1 MLSTKLVVFYLII
14 ILGGVA
20 YGRYKKSQE
29 GNSIGDDYLL
39 IKKYLLHD
47 KSLTDTRKP
56 FLWIHIDYEVNA
68 RNWSSWGSRNS
79 TNLNQPYMYLCIRS
93 IVEQCGGSFN
103 VVLVDDAAFQRL
115 LPTWT
120 IQVQSMPSPLK
131 QHLRDLAMA
140 KVLHKYGGVTVPA
153 SFICLRDLKPVFS
166 SLLKGAGKTMFAG
179 EFVARNSAAASA
191 AFFPDSALM
200 GCTKESPVMQ
210 QYIAYLEPLVTGDYT
225 NEYEFLGQND
235 RWLYKQLISSPPK
248 MSMLCGTLIG
258 TKTADGRP
266 VVIEELLGEEDVDFA
281 KGAYGIYIPADQ
293 ILNRLAFQWFAR
305 LSPRQVLTSNTVVG
319 KYLLLSNDK

>member
-1 MLSTKLVVFYLII
+1 MISAKLVVFYLVI
-14 ILGGVA
+14 ILAGVA

-29 GNSIGDDYLL
+29 GNNISDDYNLV
-39 IKKYLLHD
+39 KKYLLND

-56 FLWIHIDYEVNA
+56 FMWVFIDYEVNA

-79 TNLNQPYMYLCIRS
+79 TNLNQPYMYLTIRS
-93 IVEQCGGSFN
+93 IVEQCGKSFN

-115 LPTWT
+115 LPDWT
-120 IQVQSMPSPLK
+120 IKVHNLPFPLK

-140 KVLHKYGGVTVPA
+140 KVLYKYGGMTVPA
-153 SFICLRDLKPVFS
+153 SFICLKDLKS
-166 SLLKGAGKTMFAG
+166 AYSELLKGAGKTMFAG
-179 EFVARNSAAASA
+179 EFVARNSASASV
-191 AFFPDSALM
+191 AFFPDNKMM

-210 QYIAYLEPLVTGDYT
+210 QYIAYLEPLVSSDYT
-225 NEYEFLGQND
+225 NEYEFLGQTD
-235 RWLYKQLISSPPK
+235 RWLYKQLIADPPQ

-258 TKTADGRP
+258 TKTTNGAP
-266 VVIEELLGEEDVDFA
+266 VVIEELLSEEDVDFA
-281 KGAYGIYIPADQ
+281 KGAYGIYVPDDQ

-319 KYLLLSNDK
+319 KYLLLSNDR